1 MTSGTLTVTDTIS
14 AGLSFTGQT
23 LPGADQHGWNCTF
36 AGQVATCTYSDP
48 IPVGSLNSVALY
60 VAVTAPPGTVLTD
73 TAVLTPTDPTPHDNT
88 ATVQVVAGKAF

>member
-1 MTSGTLTVTDTIS
+1 
-14 AGLSFTGQT
+14 
-23 LPGADQHGWNCTF
+23 
-36 AGQVATCTYSDP
+36 VATCTYSNP

-73 TAVLTPTDPTPHDNT
+73 TAVLTPTDPTPNDNT